1 MNNAAQNA
9 VPDHAL
15 NDTLTGGFTDA
26 PVQAAQGFR
35 AILEGL
41 SRPGHIVRL
50 SGAMPPAPLS
60 HAAGVAALVLLDS
73 TTQLHL
79 APSHDTPALRAWI
92 AFYTGAPLVGAEAAM
107 FAIGTWDALQPVNR
121 FAIGTPDY
129 PDRAATLII
138 EADWL
143 EPEGARLTGP
153 GIDGTAR
160 LSLPETAAFQA
171 NRAHYPLG
179 FDTFFTCGDRLAGLP
194 RSTHVEAD

>member
-1 MNNAAQNA
+1 MNNAAPNA
-9 VPDHAL
+9 VPDDA
-15 NDTLTGGFTDA
+15 LTGGFTNA

-35 AILEGL
+35 SILDAL
-41 SRPGHIVRL
+41 SRPGRLVRL
-50 SGAMPPAPLS
+50 TGAAPPTPLS
-60 HAAGVAALVLLDS
+60 PAAGIAALVLLDS
-73 TTQLHL
+73 TTPLHL

-92 AFYTGAPLVGAEAAM
+92 AFHTGAPLVCAKAAI
-107 FAIGTWDALQPVNR
+107 FAIGSWDALQPVSR

-129 PDRAATLII
+129 PDRAATLIV
-138 EADWL
+138 ETTRL

-171 NRAHYPLG
+171 NRARYPLG
-179 FDTFFTCGDRLAGLP
+179 FDTFLTCGDRLAGLP